1 MKESGQ
7 AGGTLMR
14 YRSVVGFLHD
24 ECVYVCL
31 CAHVVLLKTKK
42 VRGTLSWGGLTSLQM
57 CLFPA
62 KVLFFLFKVV
72 VNADVDADVHCRLTD
87 SERTCRAG
95 SPPR

>member
-7 AGGTLMR
+7 AGGTLLR
-14 YRSVVGFLHD
+14 YRSVVGF
-24 ECVYVCL
+24 YMMSVCMSVCTCRAREDKKGQRHL
-31 CAHVVLLKTKK
+31 VL
-42 VRGTLSWGGLTSLQM
+42 GGLTSLQM

-72 VNADVDADVHCRLTD
+72 MNADVDADVHCRLTD
-87 SERTCRAG
+87 SERICTAD